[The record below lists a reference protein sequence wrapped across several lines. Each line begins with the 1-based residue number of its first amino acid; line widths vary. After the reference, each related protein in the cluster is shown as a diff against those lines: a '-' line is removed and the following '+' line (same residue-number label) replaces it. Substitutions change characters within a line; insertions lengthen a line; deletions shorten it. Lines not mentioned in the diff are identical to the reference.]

1 MDKGTIART
10 IALVIALTNQ
20 FLVIFGRS
28 PLPIDSEL
36 LENTVSAI
44 FTIVTSLIAWFKNNY
59 VTSIGMKQKQLIKE
73 NGLTSASK
81 RKKKS

>member
-28 PLPIDSEL
+28 PLPIDNEL